1 MGNLNDYTM
10 IEKQY
15 LEPND
20 GFSQTV
26 VVQSATYKTIYISGQ
41 IGLGT
46 TLEAQ
51 TTAASKETQLL
62 NCNATFRDVVKMN
75 TYIVH
80 FNPETDYQFFR

>member
-1 MGNLNDYTM
+1 LTTNLQKHYELEFPPSINLKKDYYIKYLPNFMGNLNDYTM

-41 IGLGT
+41 IGLV
-46 TLEAQ
+46 L
-51 TTAASKETQLL
+51 
-62 NCNATFRDVVKMN
+62 
-75 TYIVH
+75 H
-80 FNPETDYQFFR
+80 

>member
-15 LEPND
+15 IEPND

-41 IGLGT
+41 IDPYYT
-46 TLEAQ
+46 SSNYCCFQ
-51 TTAASKETQLL
+51 
-62 NCNATFRDVVKMN
+62 
-75 TYIVH
+75 I
-80 FNPETDYQFFR
+80 

>member
-1 MGNLNDYTM
+1 
-10 IEKQY
+10 
-15 LEPND
+15 
-20 GFSQTV
+20 
-26 VVQSATYKTIYISGQ
+26 VQSANKTIYISGQ

-51 TTAASKETQLL
+51 TTAASKKTQLL

-80 FNPETDYQFFR
+80 FNPETDYQFFRKKQILGSENYPASTLV

>member
-1 MGNLNDYTM
+1 MNKEFPPSINPAKAIILNRANFMGNLNDYTM

-15 LEPND
+15 IEPND

-51 TTAASKETQLL
+51 TTAAFK
-62 NCNATFRDVVKMN
+62 
-75 TYIVH
+75 I
-80 FNPETDYQFFR
+80 

>member
-26 VVQSATYKTIYISGQ
+26 VQSATYKTIYISGQ
-41 IGLGT
+41 IDLV
-46 TLEAQ
+46 L
-51 TTAASKETQLL
+51 
-62 NCNATFRDVVKMN
+62 
-75 TYIVH
+75 H
-80 FNPETDYQFFR
+80 